1 MLFGREFALII
12 RNRRAYFFSFYF
24 RYIWRMVSE
33 IKTMLYRFLC
43 IFTICA
49 FTSEKSIKTHN
60 SDFCSV
66 LFCEYNLIK
75 LDPFSF
81 FIPFTSD
88 LKVQWSAYMIC
99 VNGDKFVYTLKWNQ
113 LLQCNVFFYDAH
125 TFFTNFFFWHEEW
138 EKFSFGLFLIP
149 VRQKKNIERKRQ
161 EEEKNNI
168 TDVNV
173 DCYYFYY
180 FLQYRSIDAK
190 LHVFIFIAWS
200 KLLNKTFD
208 VRKILSIS
216 VSLLKLL

>member
-12 RNRRAYFFSFYF
+12 RNRRAYFFFFYF

-81 FIPFTSD
+81 FIPFTSPSW
-88 LKVQWSAYMIC
+88 KCSEVHTWFVWMGTNSCIHWSETSY
-99 VNGDKFVYTLKWNQ
+99 Y
-113 LLQCNVFFYDAH
+113 NV
-125 TFFTNFFFWHEEW
+125 TFFFTMRTHFSRFFF
-138 EKFSFGLFLIP
+138 L
-149 VRQKKNIERKRQ
+149 
-161 EEEKNNI
+161 
-168 TDVNV
+168 
-173 DCYYFYY
+173 
-180 FLQYRSIDAK
+180 A
-190 LHVFIFIAWS
+190 
-200 KLLNKTFD
+200 
-208 VRKILSIS
+208 
-216 VSLLKLL
+216 